1 MKNIIAISVTV
12 IVVIGIVVLF
22 VVKGRTENS
31 AQKDAAPNTTNAVT
45 TENDTQYV
53 NITAKGGYIPRQ
65 ITAKADMK
73 TVIRITSAGAFDC
86 SSSVVI
92 PDLQYEKYI
101 QPQQTVE
108 IPVPLEKTTGT
119 LQGLCSMGMY
129 NFAIDFVKS

>member
-12 IVVIGIVVLF
+12 IAVIGVVVFFLT
-22 VVKGRTENS
+22 KGRSDGSTKQAEIPS
-31 AQKDAAPNTTNAVT
+31 ASNAVT
-45 TENDTQYV
+45 TENDTQYIH
-53 NITAKGGYIPRQ
+53 ITAKGGYTPRNV
-65 ITAKADMK
+65 TAKADVK

-92 PDLQYEKYI
+92 PDLNFETYV

-108 IPVPLEKTTGT
+108 IPVPLEKTTGS

-129 NFAIDFVKS
+129 NFAINFVKS